1 MEPQKYRWSRVYESS
16 EEELVDLLKSQN
28 VAAERWHADEF
39 HDFGEQAFE
48 TDTTLWCADGSI
60 IFMVAGKRVSVQA
73 GDAIQFPAS
82 YSFTAV
88 AGMSGCT
95 MYEANV

>member
-16 EEELVDLLKSQN
+16 EEELVDLLDSQQ
-28 VAAERWHADEF
+28 VTAERWHAEEF
-39 HDFGEQAFE
+39 YDFGEQSFD
-48 TDTTLWCADGSI
+48 TKTTLWCADGSI
-60 IFMVAGKRVSVQA
+60 IFTIAGKRVSIQA
-73 GDAIQFPAS
+73 GDAIQFPAQ

-95 MYEANV
+95 MYEAKL